1 MAKKKTKINE
11 QIIVDLYMTYRL
23 EGLGSP
29 DNVYQFCKAAN
40 IDEGKFYSFFSSMKM
55 VSEGVYE
62 EMHKSCMELLSK
74 DEAFQEYDSKTKLL
88 AYYYTL
94 FEIFTANR
102 SYILMDLEGMNIKKL
117 SKLKE
122 HFARFINILAI
133 EPFDIKRNEIQK
145 LQSKTI
151 QEAFF
156 GQLLATTKFWMDDNS
171 KGFEKTD
178 LYIEKSVQASFE
190 ILKTLNM
197 KSVLDFGKFLLKEKL
212 NVSEK

>member
-1 MAKKKTKINE
+1 
-11 QIIVDLYMTYRL
+11 
-23 EGLGSP
+23 
-29 DNVYQFCKAAN
+29 
-40 IDEGKFYSFFSSMKM
+40 MKM

>member
-1 MAKKKTKINE
+1 
-11 QIIVDLYMTYRL
+11 
-23 EGLGSP
+23 
-29 DNVYQFCKAAN
+29 
-40 IDEGKFYSFFSSMKM
+40 
-55 VSEGVYE
+55 
-62 EMHKSCMELLSK
+62 
-74 DEAFQEYDSKTKLL
+74 
-88 AYYYTL
+88 
-94 FEIFTANR
+94 
-102 SYILMDLEGMNIKKL
+102 MDLDGMNVKKL
-117 SKLKE
+117 SKLKG

-151 QEAFF
+151 QEAFY
-156 GQLLATTKFWMDDNS
+156 GQLLSTLKFWMEDNS

-197 KSVLDFGKFLLKEKL
+197 KSVLDFGKFLFKEKF